1 VLARVIE
8 AAGISTVIVTLM
20 PYFAEAL
27 GVPRAVGVEF
37 PFGHPL
43 GHAGDRDEQMKVI
56 GDALRVLR
64 DAPGPGTVEHLPYEW
79 TDFPPGADWKREW
92 QPAEPSPIVALLR
105 ERMRAQAEEQRSD
118 PSLREG

>member
-1 VLARVIE
+1 ME
-8 AAGISTVIVTLM
+8 TAGISTVIVTPM

-27 GVPRAVGVEF
+27 GAPRAVGVAF

-43 GHAGDRDEQMKVI
+43 GHAGDREEQMKVI

-64 DAPGPGTVEHLPYEW
+64 EAPGPGAVEHLPYDW
-79 TDFPPGADWKREW
+79 PDFERWKREW

-105 ERMRAQAEEQRSD
+105 ESARGGRAQAEARRED
-118 PSLREG
+118 PSTTSG

>member
-1 VLARVIE
+1 MPVLARVIE
-8 AAGISTVIVTLM
+8 AAGISTVIVTMM
-20 PYFAEAL
+20 PHFAEGL
-27 GVPRAVGVEF
+27 GVARAVGVEF

-79 TDFPPGADWKREW
+79 PDFERWKTEW

-105 ERMRAQAEEQRSD
+105 ERRRAQAEGQ
-118 PSLREG
+118 G

>member
-1 VLARVIE
+1 MPVLARVVE
-8 AAGISTVIVTLM
+8 AAGISTVIVTMM

-27 GVPRAVGVEF
+27 GVARAVGVEF

-64 DAPGPGTVEHLPYEW
+64 EAPAPGIVEHLPYEW
-79 TDFPPGADWKREW
+79 PDFPPGADWKTEW
-92 QPAEPSPIVALLR
+92 QPAEPSPVIALLR
-105 ERMRAQAEEQRSD
+105 ERRRAQAEEQA
-118 PSLREG
+118 